1 MENSSKS
8 MTGMEDV
15 WEFKARQS
23 RVLLFTADNVTLC
36 EKIFHNLQYFHKE
49 ASTNQVVV
57 DVCKA

>member
-1 MENSSKS
+1 
-8 MTGMEDV
+8 MEDV